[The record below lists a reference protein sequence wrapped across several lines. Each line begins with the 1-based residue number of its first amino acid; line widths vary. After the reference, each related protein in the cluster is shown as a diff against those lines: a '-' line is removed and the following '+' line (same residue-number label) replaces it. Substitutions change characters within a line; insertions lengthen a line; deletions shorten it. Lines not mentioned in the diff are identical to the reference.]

1 LITTGVIQ
9 MADKV
14 ELTAA
19 SGKDEVAAYVE
30 EVVAEVA
37 AERAGEKPG
46 KSDAQ
51 IVAEQSTAKKPPESP
66 DKTPTAEKPSGDDDT
81 AEVEAEAKGQGD
93 ETGKEEASWLDDDLK
108 AEVAANGIDEKE
120 LADFASREEL
130 ERALR
135 LFDKSALDAGRKA
148 LAESA
153 DKEKTPEP
161 EEATGRARGEDGKF
175 LPKEGKAKEGR
186 YEVSLKGEDDP
197 EGFDNRL
204 VAELGKMRDYY
215 ESRLEVLESRFQA
228 AESRFLEAD
237 ARAEEER
244 FDTLVDSL
252 GHADLFGKTGS
263 ENPKELQRR
272 QDLIVA
278 VKAQQIGLERLGR
291 PTELNESLVNRV
303 ARMVFAEDLAKKD
316 LKQRTR
322 KISKQSNGRQGG
334 GVTRPQDPR
343 EDPRAEADRLY
354 RELERA

>member
-1 LITTGVIQ
+1 

-30 EVVAEVA
+30 EVVNEVA
-37 AERAGEKPG
+37 AERAGEKPA
-46 KSDAQ
+46 KDDAQ
-51 IVAEQSTAKKPPESP
+51 IVAEQSTANKPKDE
-66 DKTPTAEKPSGDDDT
+66 TPTAEKPSGDDDT
-81 AEVEAEAKGQGD
+81 VEVDDQGEGE
-93 ETGKEEASWLDDDLK
+93 ETGDVAPSWLDDGLK
-108 AEVAANGIDEKE
+108 AEVAAYGIGESE

-135 LFDKSALDAGRKA
+135 LFDKSALEAGRKA
-148 LAESA
+148 LAES
-153 DKEKTPEP
+153 DGKEKKPDV
-161 EEATGRARGEDGKF
+161 EETTGRVRGEDGKF
-175 LPKEGKAKEGR
+175 LPKDGKPKEDK
-186 YEVSLKGEDDP
+186 YEVSLDP
-197 EGFDNRL
+197 EEFDDRL
-204 VAELGKMRDYY
+204 VGELAKMRDHY
-215 ESRLEVLESRFQA
+215 ESRLEAYESRFSTLESRFLQ
-228 AESRFLEAD
+228 AD
-237 ARAEEER
+237 AKAEEER
-244 FDTLVDSL
+244 FDNLVDAL

-263 ENPKELQRR
+263 EGPKELQRR

-322 KISKQSNGRQGG
+322 KISKQSSSRQGG
-334 GVTRPQDPR
+334 GATRPQDPR

>member
-1 LITTGVIQ
+1 

-14 ELTAA
+14 ELTAETDA
-19 SGKDEVAAYVE
+19 KAYAE
-30 EVVAEVA
+30 QVVAEVA
-37 AERAGEKPG
+37 AERAGEKAG

-51 IVAEQSTAKKPPESP
+51 IVAEQATAKKPVENE
-66 DKTPTAEKPSGDDDT
+66 TTTVEKPSGDDDT
-81 AEVEAEAKGQGD
+81 AEAAGQGEVE
-93 ETGKEEASWLDDDLK
+93 ETGKNEASWLDDPLK
-108 AEVAANGIDEKE
+108 AEIAAYGIDEKE

-148 LAESA
+148 LAES
-153 DKEKTPEP
+153 DGKEKKPEP
-161 EEATGRARGEDGKF
+161 EEATGRARGEGGKF
-175 LPKEGKAKEGR
+175 LPKKGKPKEGR
-186 YEVSLKGEDDP
+186 FEITLPREGENAFHDV
-197 EGFDNRL
+197 L
-204 VAELGKMRDYY
+204 VDQFEAMRDHY
-215 ESRLEVLESRFQA
+215 ESRLELLESRFH
-228 AESRFLEAD
+228 EAD

-244 FDTLVDSL
+244 FDHLVDAL

-263 ENPKELQRR
+263 ESQKELQRR

-291 PTELNESLVNRV
+291 PTELNEALVNRV

>member
-1 LITTGVIQ
+1 MTHVLGTDS

-19 SGKDEVAAYVE
+19 STKDDVAAYVE
-30 EVVAEVA
+30 EVVNEVA
-37 AERAGEKPG
+37 AERAGEQPS

-51 IVAEQSTAKKPPESP
+51 IVAEQSTAKKPVE
-66 DKTPTAEKPSGDDDT
+66 TETTTAEKSSGDDDT
-81 AEVEAEAKGQGD
+81 VVVEEKDQGD
-93 ETGKEEASWLDDDLK
+93 ETGDKEASWLDDGLK
-108 AEVAANGIDEKE
+108 ADVAAYGISESE

-135 LFDKSALDAGRKA
+135 LFDKSALEAGRKA
-148 LAESA
+148 LAES
-153 DKEKTPEP
+153 DGKEKKTEP
-161 EEATGRARGEDGKF
+161 EETTGRVRGEGGKF
-175 LPKEGKAKEGR
+175 LPKDGKPKAGR
-186 YEVSLKGEDDP
+186 YEIGIPGSDDP
-197 EGFDNRL
+197 DGFDDRL
-204 VAELGKMRDYY
+204 VGELAKMRDHY
-215 ESRLEVLESRFQA
+215 ESRLEALESHFQA
-228 AESRFLEAD
+228 AAVK
-237 ARAEEER
+237 AEEER
-244 FDTLVDSL
+244 FDNLVDSL

-263 ENPKELQRR
+263 EGPKELQRR

-291 PTELNESLVNRV
+291 PTELNESLVSRV

-322 KISKQSNGRQGG
+322 KISKQSNSRQGG
-334 GVTRPQDPR
+334 GATRPQDPR

>member
-1 LITTGVIQ
+1 

-14 ELTAA
+14 ELTAETDA
-19 SGKDEVAAYVE
+19 KAYAAQ
-30 EVVAEVA
+30 VVAEVA
-37 AERAGEKPG
+37 AERAGEKPDKPE

-51 IVAEQSTAKKPPESP
+51 IVSEQAGLKQPSDKTQ
-66 DKTPTAEKPSGDDDT
+66 DKTPPAEEHSGSDDT
-81 AEVEAEAKGQGD
+81 AKSEDNGEEAGD
-93 ETGKEEASWLDDDLK
+93 KEASWLDDDLK
-108 AEVAANGIDEKE
+108 AEVAAYGIDEKE

-148 LAESA
+148 LAEGDA
-153 DKEKTPEP
+153 KDKKPEV
-161 EEATGRARGEDGKF
+161 EEATGRARGDGGKF
-175 LPKEGKAKEGR
+175 LPKEGKPKEGR
-186 YEVSLKGEDDP
+186 YEISLDKDLFDENLIGEL
-197 EGFDNRL
+197 E
-204 VAELGKMRDYY
+204 KIRDHYD
-215 ESRLEVLESRFQA
+215 SRLEA
-228 AESRFLEAD
+228 LEAHFHEVS

-244 FDTLVDSL
+244 FDNLVDSL

-263 ENPKELQRR
+263 ESPKELQRR
-272 QDLIVA
+272 EDLLVA

-291 PTELNESLVNRV
+291 STDLNESLVSRV

-334 GVTRPQDPR
+334 GQTRPQDPR
-343 EDPRAEADRLY
+343 EDPRDEADRLY